1 MALEDILVAIRA
13 ETDDE
18 IARIRAESDAAVA
31 TIAAR
36 AREEAADVE
45 RTAAASM
52 GDQAAHER
60 ERITNRARL
69 EADRDLRAATEEIY
83 LGLRSEVASRLAFA
97 RESPGYPAL
106 VSRLLDE
113 CRSILPGARTVRV
126 DPDDEKLTRGI
137 LKAAGCDGFVVD
149 PGLASLGGVELV
161 TGDGR
166 RVDNTLDSRME
177 RGERHLRS
185 LALEMMPE
193 LRGGTE

>member
-1 MALEDILVAIRA
+1 MALEDILDAIRA
-13 ETDDE
+13 ETDGE
-18 IARIRAESDAAVA
+18 IARIRVESDAAVA

-52 GDQAAHER
+52 DDQAAHER

-83 LGLRSEVASRLAFA
+83 LGLRSEVASRLGFA

-106 VSRLLDE
+106 VSRLFDE
-113 CRSILPGARTVRV
+113 CRSILPEARTIRV
-126 DPDDEKLTRGI
+126 DPDDEDVARGI
-137 LKAAGCDGFVVD
+137 LEAGGSDGFVVD
-149 PGLASLGGVELV
+149 PSLASLGGVELV

-193 LRGGTE
+193 LRGGSG

>member
-13 ETDDE
+13 ETDGE

-31 TIAAR
+31 TIAGR
-36 AREEAADVE
+36 AREEAAAVE
-45 RTAAASM
+45 RTAATSM
-52 GDQAAHER
+52 GDLATHER

-69 EADRDLRAATEEIY
+69 EADRGLRAATEEIY

-97 RESPGYPAL
+97 RDSPGYPAL
-106 VSRLLDE
+106 VSKLFDE

-126 DPDDEKLTRGI
+126 DPDDEDVMRGI
-137 LKAAGCDGFVVD
+137 LTAAGCDGFVVD
-149 PGLASLGGVELV
+149 PSLASLGGVELV

-185 LALEMMPE
+185 LALEMIPE
-193 LRGGTE
+193 LRGGSE

>member
-1 MALEDILVAIRA
+1 MALEDILDAIRA
-13 ETDDE
+13 ETDGE
-18 IARIRAESDAAVA
+18 IARIRVESDAAVA

-45 RTAAASM
+45 RIAAASM
-52 GDQAAHER
+52 SDQTAHER

-69 EADRDLRAATEEIY
+69 EADRVLRAATEEIY
-83 LGLRSEVASRLAFA
+83 LGLQSEVASRLAFA

-106 VSRLLDE
+106 VSRLFSE
-113 CRSILPGARTVRV
+113 CRSILPGARTIRV
-126 DPDDEKLTRGI
+126 DPDDEDVMRGI
-137 LKAAGCDGFVVD
+137 LEAAACDGFVVD
-149 PGLASLGGVELV
+149 PSLASLGGVELV

-166 RVDNTLDSRME
+166 RVDNTLDSWME

-193 LRGGTE
+193 LRGGSG